1 MKNVKPLVA
10 ILRACF
16 GQHIH
21 MIETTKVDDNHSK
34 KDPENRIGKPAV
46 LATVNSVRVN
56 QLKEIT
62 MPGGIPGIQVNGG
75 ESEIR
80 LGLEERI
87 LTNAGDYTEPKSETE
102 KRIFSK
108 YESAVNIANA
118 VNIAE
123 RERLVSII
131 SDLNSQVETLNK
143 TIAAN
148 ELMLT
153 AFEEE

>member
-10 ILRACF
+10 ILRSCF

-21 MIETTKVDDNHSK
+21 MIKTTNVDDNFSK
-34 KDPENRIGKPAV
+34 KDPENRIGKQAV

-87 LTNAGDYTEPKSETE
+87 LTSAADYTEPKSETE
-102 KRIFSK
+102 KRIFAK
-108 YESAVNIANA
+108 YENAVSIANA

-123 RERLVSII
+123 RERLIGI
-131 SDLNSQVETLNK
+131 KNDINNQIEALNSA
-143 TIAAN
+143 IAAN
-148 ELMLT
+148 ELMLAT
-153 AFEEE
+153 FEEE

>member
-10 ILRACF
+10 ILRSCF

-21 MIETTKVDDNHSK
+21 MIKTTNVDDNFSK
-34 KDPENRIGKPAV
+34 KDPENRIGKQAV

-87 LTNAGDYTEPKSETE
+87 LTSAADYTEPKSETE
-102 KRIFSK
+102 KRIFAK
-108 YESAVNIANA
+108 YENAVSIANA

-123 RERLVSII
+123 RERLIGI
-131 SDLNSQVETLNK
+131 KNDINNQIETLNSA
-143 TIAAN
+143 IAAN
-148 ELMLT
+148 ELMLAT
-153 AFEEE
+153 FEEE